1 MIASM
6 INSTLL
12 TYLFTGI
19 DFATPLCDF
28 VRLFLTI
35 SLPLIL
41 IWVQVLV
48 VALWTVVFEKNSND
62 DDNDD
67 EYFEIVY
74 YKKTTVSSVPSVDE
88 YLASRRA
95 AQEEFLATLYPAPE
109 PAPEP
114 TPVPEPASI
123 PEPTEEDDDV
133 DELLESFPKL
143 SLEEPTYEAGA
154 TDIPVV
160 IASVEIA
167 QIILAIYRALRVQA
181 MVVYES
187 CTDLVVYIPRDMVVY
202 AKPCTDIVVY
212 KKHCTDLVVYQ
223 KPATAIVVYYKF
235 DIAYY
240 QKLVIYY
247 VLQMIA
253 SAILAVY
260 QAEIRFVRDILCG
273 KDYNL
278 ALIVAPMKK
287 SIASVAV
294 TKIAPVI
301 ITEEACASIAFV
313 EDVNATIE
321 KDAIDLMFFENAPTD
336 EETNEESS
344 DGDNEMMAFESS
356 LKKKRR
362 LRPVKNGKKIAKN
375 VQKGASKF
383 AKNVQKGASKFW
395 SAVSGSKRRVCTKD

>member
-1 MIASM
+1 MMSINMIT
-6 INSTLL
+6 STLL

-41 IWVQVLV
+41 IWFQVLV

-74 YKKTTVSSVPSVDE
+74 YKKTTVSSAPSVDE

-109 PAPEP
+109 PAPEPTPEPEP

-202 AKPCTDIVVY
+202 EKPCTDIVVY
-212 KKHCTDLVVYQ
+212 KKHCTDL
-223 KPATAIVVYYKF
+223 VVYYKF

-260 QAEIRFVRDILCG
+260 KAEIRFVRDILCG

-278 ALIVAPMKK
+278 ALVVAPMKE

-301 ITEEACASIAFV
+301 ITEEACAIIAFV